1 MGLELRTKT
10 LSTLRNS
17 FSYPIALLSADII
30 SLGPHVHFC
39 PEPSRESSWKLSTA
53 STTPK
58 SFTTP
63 TGSIQLGTA
72 VTSFYFF
79 SCQLERRAKKKDLI
93 LHLQVLRGDLKE
105 SEIWPFHSTR
115 KSPSHHP

>member
-1 MGLELRTKT
+1 MGLELGNKT
-10 LSTLRNS
+10 LSALENF
-17 FSYPIALLSADII
+17 FSYPTASLFTDII

-39 PEPSRESSWKLSTA
+39 PKPSRESSWKLSTA

-63 TGSIQLGTA
+63 IGSIQLGTA

-79 SCQLERRAKKKDLI
+79 SCQLERKAKKDLI
-93 LHLQVLRGDLKE
+93 LHLQVLRG
-105 SEIWPFHSTR
+105 
-115 KSPSHHP
+115 HPEGK